1 MAAGTQTQTW
11 NLPTRRR
18 VPRYR
23 VEAPMD
29 VTVLRSGIP
38 DTVPG
43 RSLNLCERGVAAVMA
58 GELMPGEAVGLE
70 IRLPQA
76 VDTLRTRALVRYQDK
91 LRCGLEFVG
100 LSAQQRAA
108 IRQWAERSKGSVE
121 IESVKPPAAEVKVS
135 PKDSASSG
143 GDAPGPPK
151 KKSPR
156 VRWVVLLAI
165 AVIGLAAFLWR
176 WNRGWEELESGLS
189 AQERNAVEKP
199 QLQVPQDVMEKLL
212 VHKVDPEYP
221 AAARPEKLQGIIAI
235 EVVVGRD
242 GSVVEMHP
250 MNGPEVLARAATD
263 AVRWWKFE
271 PYRVNG
277 EPAAVQTTVAIEF
290 KP

>member
-1 MAAGTQTQTW
+1 
-11 NLPTRRR
+11 
-18 VPRYR
+18 
-23 VEAPMD
+23 MD

-135 PKDSASSG
+135 PKDSASFG